1 MPHPLVVEA
10 ARKLIAA
17 IDSDPFLKYLFA
29 EGKMLGVL
37 VCGKPDSEETV
48 TLNAFSGL
56 AGGHSVLPGF
66 VPPIFDT
73 TTVPSLRRPVDR
85 GSAPVTS
92 PAAPGLP
99 IPLRSI
105 PASAVALRSE
115 CSEGPVPSETCATLG
130 TIRGGTASAVGPKR
144 SEAVS
149 EGIGPSAKQNSRELQ
164 DWLFR
169 QYRVMNGLGEEKDIK
184 DIFAARGLVPPGGTG
199 ECAAPKLLDYAFRN
213 GLKPLC
219 MGEFWYG
226 ASPGSGEVR
235 QHGRF
240 YPSCTGKCGPLLS
253 WMLQGVDVED
263 NPLQA
268 TTGFDSIRILYEDDT
283 LLAVN
288 KPSGMLCAPGLTGTE
303 SLQEILEKD
312 YGKLYS
318 CHRLDMD
325 TSGVILYAR
334 TPQAQAL
341 IQRQFSQR
349 EVKKTYLAH
358 LCAGTRPWKGKMRGT
373 IALPLA
379 PDWYDRPRQVVDKE
393 NGKQAITEFEILRIF
408 PDGEMDVRFI
418 PHTGRTHQ
426 LRVHAASPLGLGRP
440 IKGDALYG
448 DASKNRLQL
457 HAESLSFKHPVS
469 GETIRVCSLPPS
481 SEDTDRTDSAS

>member
-1 MPHPLVVEA
+1 MIPAKFTYPFRYVPHPLVVEA

-17 IDSDPFLKYLFA
+17 IDSDPFLKYLFS

-56 AGGHSVLPGF
+56 AGGPSTLPGF

-115 CSEGPVPSETCATLG
+115 CSEGPST
-130 TIRGGTASAVGPKR
+130 
-144 SEAVS
+144 
-149 EGIGPSAKQNSRELQ
+149 SRESKELQ

-169 QYRVMNGLGEEKDIK
+169 QYRVRNGLGEEKDIK

-263 NPLQA
+263 NPLQV
-268 TTGFDSIRILYEDDT
+268 TTGFDSIRILYEDDS

-334 TPQAQAL
+334 TPLAQAL

-358 LCAGTRPWKGKMRGT
+358 LCAGTRPWKGKMTGT

-408 PDGEMDVRFI
+408 PDGEMDVRFT

-426 LRVHAASPLGLGRP
+426 LRVHSASPLGLGRP

>member
-10 ARKLIAA
+10 AQKLIGT
-17 IDSDPFLKYLFA
+17 IDSDPLLKYVFA
-29 EGKMLGVL
+29 EGKMLGIL
-37 VCGKPDSEETV
+37 VCEDPASGALT

-56 AGGHSVLPGF
+56 VGGRSVLPGF

-73 TTVPSLRRPVDR
+73 TTVP
-85 GSAPVTS
+85 
-92 PAAPGLP
+92 
-99 IPLRSI
+99 
-105 PASAVALRSE
+105 ALRNI
-115 CSEGPVPSETCATLG
+115 EGPVPPE
-130 TIRGGTASAVGPKR
+130 TASLRFGPTADAVPPLMVPR
-144 SEAVS
+144 VAQVS
-149 EGIGPSAKQNSRELQ
+149 EGTGPSRDTRDSRELQ
-164 DWLFR
+164 EWLFR
-169 QYRVMNGLGEEKDIK
+169 QYRVMNGMGEEMDVKE
-184 DIFAARGLVPPGGTG
+184 IFASRGLVPPGGTG
-199 ECAAPKLLDYAFRN
+199 ECAAPKLLNYAFRN

-226 ASPGSGEVR
+226 ASPSSGEVR

-253 WMLQGVDVED
+253 WMLRGVEVED
-263 NPLQA
+263 NPLQRVA
-268 TTGFDSIRILYEDDT
+268 GFNTIKVLYEDDI

-325 TSGVILYAR
+325 TSGVILFAR
-334 TPQAQAL
+334 TPQAQTE
-341 IQRQFSQR
+341 IHRQFSER
-349 EVKKTYLAH
+349 VVKKTYLAH
-358 LCAGTRPWKGKMRGT
+358 LCAGTRPWKGKMKGT

-379 PDWYDRPRQVVDKE
+379 PDWHDRPRQMVDKQ
-393 NGKQAITEFEILRIF
+393 NGKSAITEFEILQIF

-448 DASKNRLQL
+448 DSSKNRLQL

-469 GETIRVCSLPPS
+469 GETILI
-481 SEDTDRTDSAS
+481 TAAS

>member
-1 MPHPLVVEA
+1 MIPQKFTYPFRYVPHPLVVEA
-10 ARKLIAA
+10 AQKLIGT
-17 IDSDPFLKYLFA
+17 IDSDPLLKYVFA
-29 EGKMLGVL
+29 EGKMLGIL
-37 VCGKPDSEETV
+37 VCEDPASGALT

-56 AGGHSVLPGF
+56 VGGRSVLPGF

-73 TTVPSLRRPVDR
+73 TTVPALRNIEGPVPPETASLRFGPIDR

-115 CSEGPVPSETCATLG
+115 CSEGPST
-130 TIRGGTASAVGPKR
+130 
-144 SEAVS
+144 
-149 EGIGPSAKQNSRELQ
+149 SRESKELQ
-164 DWLFR
+164 EWLFR
-169 QYRVMNGLGEEKDIK
+169 QYRVMNGMGEEMDVKE
-184 DIFAARGLVPPGGTG
+184 IFASRGLMPPGGTG
-199 ECAAPKLLDYAFRN
+199 ECAAPKLLNYAFRN

-226 ASPGSGEVR
+226 ASPSSGEVR

-253 WMLQGVDVED
+253 WMLRGVEVED
-263 NPLQA
+263 NPLQRVA
-268 TTGFDSIRILYEDDT
+268 GFNTIKVLYEDDI

-325 TSGVILYAR
+325 TSGVILFAR
-334 TPQAQAL
+334 TPQAQTE
-341 IQRQFSQR
+341 IHRQFSER
-349 EVKKTYLAH
+349 VVKKTYLAH
-358 LCAGTRPWKGKMRGT
+358 LCAGTRPWKGKMKGT

-379 PDWYDRPRQVVDKE
+379 PDWHDRPRQMVDKQ
-393 NGKQAITEFEILRIF
+393 NGKQAITEFEILQIF

-448 DASKNRLQL
+448 DSSKNRLQL

-469 GETIRVCSLPPS
+469 GETILI
-481 SEDTDRTDSAS
+481 TAAS

>member
-1 MPHPLVVEA
+1 MIPQKFTYPFRYVPHPLVVEA
-10 ARKLIAA
+10 AQKLIGT
-17 IDSDPFLKYLFA
+17 IDSDPLLKYVFA
-29 EGKMLGVL
+29 EGKMLGIL
-37 VCGKPDSEETV
+37 VCEDPASGALT

-56 AGGHSVLPGF
+56 VGGRSVLPGF

-73 TTVPSLRRPVDR
+73 TTVP
-85 GSAPVTS
+85 
-92 PAAPGLP
+92 
-99 IPLRSI
+99 
-105 PASAVALRSE
+105 ALRNI
-115 CSEGPVPSETCATLG
+115 EGPVPPE
-130 TIRGGTASAVGPKR
+130 TASLRFGPTADAVPPLMVPR
-144 SEAVS
+144 VAQVS
-149 EGIGPSAKQNSRELQ
+149 EGTGPSRDTRDSRELQ
-164 DWLFR
+164 EWLFR
-169 QYRVMNGLGEEKDIK
+169 QYRVMNGMGEEMDVKE
-184 DIFAARGLVPPGGTG
+184 IFASRGLVPPGGTG
-199 ECAAPKLLDYAFRN
+199 ECAAPKLLNYAFRN

-226 ASPGSGEVR
+226 ASPSSGEVR

-253 WMLQGVDVED
+253 WMLRGVEVED
-263 NPLQA
+263 NPLQRVA
-268 TTGFDSIRILYEDDT
+268 GFNTIKVLYEDDI

-325 TSGVILYAR
+325 TSGVILFAR
-334 TPQAQAL
+334 TPQAQTE
-341 IQRQFSQR
+341 IHRQFSER
-349 EVKKTYLAH
+349 VVKKTYLAH
-358 LCAGTRPWKGKMRGT
+358 LCAGTRPWKGKMKGT

-379 PDWYDRPRQVVDKE
+379 PDWHDRPRQMVDKQ
-393 NGKQAITEFEILRIF
+393 NGKSAITEFEILQIF

-418 PHTGRTHQ
+418 PHPGRTHQ

-448 DASKNRLQL
+448 DSSKNRLQL

-469 GETIRVCSLPPS
+469 GETILI
-481 SEDTDRTDSAS
+481 TAAS

>member
-1 MPHPLVVEA
+1 MIPAKFTYPFRYVPHPLVVEA

-37 VCGKPDSEETV
+37 VCGKTDSEETV

-115 CSEGPVPSETCATLG
+115 CSEGPST
-130 TIRGGTASAVGPKR
+130 
-144 SEAVS
+144 
-149 EGIGPSAKQNSRELQ
+149 SRESKELQ

-169 QYRVMNGLGEEKDIK
+169 QYRVKNGLGEEKDIK
-184 DIFAARGLVPPGGTG
+184 EIFAARGLVPPGGTG

-283 LLAVN
+283 LIAVN

-334 TPQAQAL
+334 TPLAQAL

-408 PDGEMDVRFI
+408 PDGEMDVRFT

>member
-1 MPHPLVVEA
+1 MIPQKFTYPFRYVPHPLVVEA
-10 ARKLIAA
+10 AQKLIGT
-17 IDSDPFLKYLFA
+17 IDSDPLLKYVFA
-29 EGKMLGVL
+29 EGKMLGIL
-37 VCGKPDSEETV
+37 VCEDPASGALT

-56 AGGHSVLPGF
+56 VGGRSVLPGF

-73 TTVPSLRRPVDR
+73 TTVP
-85 GSAPVTS
+85 
-92 PAAPGLP
+92 
-99 IPLRSI
+99 
-105 PASAVALRSE
+105 ALRNI
-115 CSEGPVPSETCATLG
+115 EGPVPPE
-130 TIRGGTASAVGPKR
+130 TASLRFGPTADAGPPLMVPR
-144 SEAVS
+144 VAQVS
-149 EGIGPSAKQNSRELQ
+149 EGTGSSRDTRDSRELQ
-164 DWLFR
+164 EWLFR
-169 QYRVMNGLGEEKDIK
+169 QYRVMNGMGEEMDVKE
-184 DIFAARGLVPPGGTG
+184 IFASRGLVPPGGTG
-199 ECAAPKLLDYAFRN
+199 ECAAPKLLNYAFRN

-226 ASPGSGEVR
+226 ASPSSGEVR

-253 WMLQGVDVED
+253 WMLRGVEVED
-263 NPLQA
+263 NPLQRVA
-268 TTGFDSIRILYEDDT
+268 GFNTIKVLYEDDI

-325 TSGVILYAR
+325 TSGVILFAR
-334 TPQAQAL
+334 TPQAQTE
-341 IQRQFSQR
+341 IHRQFSER
-349 EVKKTYLAH
+349 VVKKTYLAH
-358 LCAGTRPWKGKMRGT
+358 LCAGTRPWKGKMKGT

-379 PDWYDRPRQVVDKE
+379 PDWHDRPRQMVDKQ
-393 NGKQAITEFEILRIF
+393 NGKSAITEFEILQIF

-448 DASKNRLQL
+448 DSSKNRLQL

-469 GETIRVCSLPPS
+469 GETILI
-481 SEDTDRTDSAS
+481 TAAS

>member
-1 MPHPLVVEA
+1 MIPQKFTYPFRYVPHPLVVEA
-10 ARKLIAA
+10 AQKLIGT
-17 IDSDPFLKYLFA
+17 IDSDPLLKYVFA
-29 EGKMLGVL
+29 EGKMLGIL
-37 VCGKPDSEETV
+37 VCEDPASGALT

-56 AGGHSVLPGF
+56 VGGRSVLPGF

-73 TTVPSLRRPVDR
+73 TTVP
-85 GSAPVTS
+85 
-92 PAAPGLP
+92 
-99 IPLRSI
+99 
-105 PASAVALRSE
+105 ALRNI
-115 CSEGPVPSETCATLG
+115 EGPVPPE
-130 TIRGGTASAVGPKR
+130 TASLRFGPTADAVPPLMVPR
-144 SEAVS
+144 VAQVS
-149 EGIGPSAKQNSRELQ
+149 EGTGPSRDTRDSRELQ
-164 DWLFR
+164 EWLFR
-169 QYRVMNGLGEEKDIK
+169 QYRVMNGMGEEMDVKE
-184 DIFAARGLVPPGGTG
+184 IFASRGLVPPGGTG
-199 ECAAPKLLDYAFRN
+199 ECAAPKLLNYAFRN

-226 ASPGSGEVR
+226 ASPSSGEVR

-253 WMLQGVDVED
+253 WMLRGVEVED
-263 NPLQA
+263 NPLQRVA
-268 TTGFDSIRILYEDDT
+268 GFNTIKVLYEDDI

-325 TSGVILYAR
+325 TSGVILFAR
-334 TPQAQAL
+334 TPQAQTE
-341 IQRQFSQR
+341 IHRQFSER
-349 EVKKTYLAH
+349 VVKKTYLAH
-358 LCAGTRPWKGKMRGT
+358 LCAGTRPWKGKMKGT

-379 PDWYDRPRQVVDKE
+379 PDWHDRPRQMVDKQ
-393 NGKQAITEFEILRIF
+393 NGKSAITEFEILQIF

-448 DASKNRLQL
+448 DSSKNRLQL

-469 GETIRVCSLPPS
+469 GETILI
-481 SEDTDRTDSAS
+481 TAAS

>member
-1 MPHPLVVEA
+1 MIPQKFTYPFRYVPHPLVVEA
-10 ARKLIAA
+10 AQKLIGT
-17 IDSDPFLKYLFA
+17 IDSDPLLKYVFA
-29 EGKMLGVL
+29 EGKMLGIL
-37 VCGKPDSEETV
+37 VCEDPASGALT

-56 AGGHSVLPGF
+56 VGGRSVLPGF

-73 TTVPSLRRPVDR
+73 TTVP
-85 GSAPVTS
+85 
-92 PAAPGLP
+92 
-99 IPLRSI
+99 
-105 PASAVALRSE
+105 ALRNI
-115 CSEGPVPSETCATLG
+115 EGPVPPE
-130 TIRGGTASAVGPKR
+130 TASLRFGPTADAVPPLMVPR
-144 SEAVS
+144 VAQVS
-149 EGIGPSAKQNSRELQ
+149 EGTGPSRDTRDSRELQ
-164 DWLFR
+164 EWLFR
-169 QYRVMNGLGEEKDIK
+169 QYRVMNGMGEEMDVKE
-184 DIFAARGLVPPGGTG
+184 IFALRGLVPPGGTG
-199 ECAAPKLLDYAFRN
+199 ECAAPKLLNYAFRN

-219 MGEFWYG
+219 MGAFWYG

-253 WMLQGVDVED
+253 WMLRGVEVED
-263 NPLQA
+263 NPLQRVA
-268 TTGFDSIRILYEDDT
+268 GFNTIKVLYEDDI

-325 TSGVILYAR
+325 TSGVILFAR
-334 TPQAQAL
+334 TPQAQTE
-341 IQRQFSQR
+341 IHRQFSER
-349 EVKKTYLAH
+349 VVKKTYLAH
-358 LCAGTRPWKGKMRGT
+358 LCAGTRPWKGKMKGT

-379 PDWYDRPRQVVDKE
+379 PDWHDRPRQMVDKQ
-393 NGKQAITEFEILRIF
+393 NGKSAITEFEILQIF

-426 LRVHAASPLGLGRP
+426 LRVHAASHLGLGRP

-448 DASKNRLQL
+448 DSSKNRLQL

-469 GETIRVCSLPPS
+469 GETILI
-481 SEDTDRTDSAS
+481 TAAS

>member
-10 ARKLIAA
+10 AQKLIGT
-17 IDSDPFLKYLFA
+17 IDSDPLLKYVFA
-29 EGKMLGVL
+29 EGKMLGIL
-37 VCGKPDSEETV
+37 VCEDPASGALT

-56 AGGHSVLPGF
+56 VGGRSVLPGF

-73 TTVPSLRRPVDR
+73 TTVP
-85 GSAPVTS
+85 
-92 PAAPGLP
+92 
-99 IPLRSI
+99 
-105 PASAVALRSE
+105 ALRNI
-115 CSEGPVPSETCATLG
+115 EGPVPPE
-130 TIRGGTASAVGPKR
+130 TASLRFGPTADAVPPLMVPR
-144 SEAVS
+144 VAQVS
-149 EGIGPSAKQNSRELQ
+149 EGTGPSRDTRDSRELQ
-164 DWLFR
+164 EWLFR
-169 QYRVMNGLGEEKDIK
+169 QYRVMNGMGEEMDVKE
-184 DIFAARGLVPPGGTG
+184 IFALRGLVPPGGTG
-199 ECAAPKLLDYAFRN
+199 ECAAPKLLNYAFRN

-253 WMLQGVDVED
+253 WMLRGVEVED
-263 NPLQA
+263 NPLQRVA
-268 TTGFDSIRILYEDDT
+268 GFNTIKVLYEDDI

-325 TSGVILYAR
+325 TSGVILFAR
-334 TPQAQAL
+334 TPQAQTE
-341 IQRQFSQR
+341 IHRQFSER
-349 EVKKTYLAH
+349 VVKKTYLAH
-358 LCAGTRPWKGKMRGT
+358 LCAGTRPWKGKMKGT

-379 PDWYDRPRQVVDKE
+379 PDWHDRPRQMVDKQ
-393 NGKQAITEFEILRIF
+393 NGKQAITEFEILQIF

-448 DASKNRLQL
+448 DSSKNRLQL

-469 GETIRVCSLPPS
+469 GETILI
-481 SEDTDRTDSAS
+481 TAAS

>member
-1 MPHPLVVEA
+1 MIPQKFTYPFRYVPHPLVVEA
-10 ARKLIAA
+10 AQKLIGT
-17 IDSDPFLKYLFA
+17 IDSDPLLKYVFA
-29 EGKMLGVL
+29 EGKMLGIL
-37 VCGKPDSEETV
+37 VCEDPASGALT

-56 AGGHSVLPGF
+56 VGGRSVLHGF

-73 TTVPSLRRPVDR
+73 TTVP
-85 GSAPVTS
+85 
-92 PAAPGLP
+92 
-99 IPLRSI
+99 
-105 PASAVALRSE
+105 ALRNI
-115 CSEGPVPSETCATLG
+115 EGPVPPE
-130 TIRGGTASAVGPKR
+130 TASLRFGPTADAVPPLMVPR
-144 SEAVS
+144 VAQVS
-149 EGIGPSAKQNSRELQ
+149 EGTGPSRDTRDSRELQ
-164 DWLFR
+164 EWLFR
-169 QYRVMNGLGEEKDIK
+169 QYRVMNGMGEEMDVKE
-184 DIFAARGLVPPGGTG
+184 IFASRGLVPPGGTG
-199 ECAAPKLLDYAFRN
+199 ECAAPKLLNYAFRN

-226 ASPGSGEVR
+226 ASPSSGEVR

-253 WMLQGVDVED
+253 WMLRGVEVED
-263 NPLQA
+263 NPLQRVA
-268 TTGFDSIRILYEDDT
+268 GFNTIKVLYEDDI

-325 TSGVILYAR
+325 TSGVILFAR
-334 TPQAQAL
+334 TPQAQTE
-341 IQRQFSQR
+341 IHRQFSER
-349 EVKKTYLAH
+349 VVKKTYLAH
-358 LCAGTRPWKGKMRGT
+358 LCAGTRPWKGKMKGT

-379 PDWYDRPRQVVDKE
+379 PDWHDRPRQMVDKQ
-393 NGKQAITEFEILRIF
+393 NGKSAITEFEILQIF

-448 DASKNRLQL
+448 DSSKNRLQL

-469 GETIRVCSLPPS
+469 GETILI
-481 SEDTDRTDSAS
+481 TAAS

>member
-1 MPHPLVVEA
+1 MIPAKFTYPFRYVPHPLVVEA

-17 IDSDPFLKYLFA
+17 IDSDPLLKYLFS

-37 VCGKPDSEETV
+37 VCSKPDSEETV

-56 AGGHSVLPGF
+56 AGGHSTLPGF

-73 TTVPSLRRPVDR
+73 TTVPSLRRP
-85 GSAPVTS
+85 
-92 PAAPGLP
+92 
-99 IPLRSI
+99 
-105 PASAVALRSE
+105 
-115 CSEGPVPSETCATLG
+115 
-130 TIRGGTASAVGPKR
+130 
-144 SEAVS
+144 
-149 EGIGPSAKQNSRELQ
+149 SAKQNSRELQ

-169 QYRVMNGLGEEKDIK
+169 QYRVKNGLGEEKDIK

-199 ECAAPKLLDYAFRN
+199 ECAAPKLLNYAFRN

-240 YPSCTGKCGPLLS
+240 YPSCTGKCGPLLG
-253 WMLQGVDVED
+253 WMLEGIEVED
-263 NPLQA
+263 NPLQRVVRREEIKLLHS
-268 TTGFDSIRILYEDDT
+268 DESI
-283 LLAVN
+283 VVVS
-288 KPSGMLCAPGLTGTE
+288 KPSGMLCSPGLTGTP
-303 SLQEILEKD
+303 SLQELLEKD
-312 YGKLYS
+312 FGKLYS

-325 TSGVILYAR
+325 TSGVMVFAR
-334 TPQAQAL
+334 TPAAQAD
-341 IQRQFSQR
+341 IQQQFEQRQTR
-349 EVKKTYLAH
+349 KTYLAH
-358 LCAGTRPWKGKMRGT
+358 LCAGTRPWKGKMKGT
-373 IALPLA
+373 IALPLS
-379 PDWYDRPRQVVDKE
+379 PDWHDRPRQMVDRQS
-393 NGKQAITEFEILRIF
+393 GKQAITEFEILQIF

-448 DASKNRLQL
+448 DSSENRLQL
-457 HAESLSFKHPVS
+457 HAESLSFKHPSS
-469 GETIRVCSLPPS
+469 GEFLTFK
-481 SEDTDRTDSAS
+481 D

>member
-1 MPHPLVVEA
+1 MEA
-10 ARKLIAA
+10 AQKLIGT
-17 IDSDPFLKYLFA
+17 IDSDPLLKYVFA
-29 EGKMLGVL
+29 EGKMLGIL
-37 VCGKPDSEETV
+37 VCEDPASGALT

-56 AGGHSVLPGF
+56 VGGRSVLHGF

-73 TTVPSLRRPVDR
+73 TTVP
-85 GSAPVTS
+85 
-92 PAAPGLP
+92 
-99 IPLRSI
+99 
-105 PASAVALRSE
+105 ALRNI
-115 CSEGPVPSETCATLG
+115 EGPVPPE
-130 TIRGGTASAVGPKR
+130 TASLRFGPTADAVPPLMVPR
-144 SEAVS
+144 VAQVS
-149 EGIGPSAKQNSRELQ
+149 EGTGPSRDTRDSRELQ
-164 DWLFR
+164 EWLFR
-169 QYRVMNGLGEEKDIK
+169 QYRVMNGMGEEMDVKE
-184 DIFAARGLVPPGGTG
+184 IFALRGLVPPGGTG
-199 ECAAPKLLDYAFRN
+199 ECAAPKLLNYAFRN

-226 ASPGSGEVR
+226 ASPSSGEVR

-253 WMLQGVDVED
+253 WMLRGVEVED
-263 NPLQA
+263 NPLQRVA
-268 TTGFDSIRILYEDDT
+268 GFNTIKVLYEDDI

-325 TSGVILYAR
+325 TSGVILFAR
-334 TPQAQAL
+334 TPQAQTE
-341 IQRQFSQR
+341 IHRQFSER
-349 EVKKTYLAH
+349 VVKKTYLAH
-358 LCAGTRPWKGKMRGT
+358 LCAGTRPWKGKMKGT

-379 PDWYDRPRQVVDKE
+379 PDWHDRPRQMVDKQ
-393 NGKQAITEFEILRIF
+393 NGKSAITEFEILQIF

-448 DASKNRLQL
+448 DSSKNRLQL

-469 GETIRVCSLPPS
+469 GETILI
-481 SEDTDRTDSAS
+481 TAAS

>member
-1 MPHPLVVEA
+1 MIPQKFTYPFRYVPHPLVVEA
-10 ARKLIAA
+10 AQKLIGT
-17 IDSDPFLKYLFA
+17 IDSDPLLKYVFA

-37 VCGKPDSEETV
+37 VCEDPASGALT

-56 AGGHSVLPGF
+56 VGGRSVLHGF

-73 TTVPSLRRPVDR
+73 TTVP
-85 GSAPVTS
+85 
-92 PAAPGLP
+92 
-99 IPLRSI
+99 
-105 PASAVALRSE
+105 ALRNI
-115 CSEGPVPSETCATLG
+115 EGPVPPE
-130 TIRGGTASAVGPKR
+130 TASLRFGPTADAVPPLMVPR
-144 SEAVS
+144 VAQVS
-149 EGIGPSAKQNSRELQ
+149 EGTGPSRDTRDSRELQ
-164 DWLFR
+164 EWLFR
-169 QYRVMNGLGEEKDIK
+169 QYRVMNGMGEEMDVKE
-184 DIFAARGLVPPGGTG
+184 IFALRGLVPPGGTG
-199 ECAAPKLLDYAFRN
+199 ECAAPKLLNYAFRN

-226 ASPGSGEVR
+226 ASPSSGEVR

-253 WMLQGVDVED
+253 WMLRGVEVED
-263 NPLQA
+263 NPLQRVA
-268 TTGFDSIRILYEDDT
+268 GFNTIKVLYEDDI

-325 TSGVILYAR
+325 TSGVILFAR
-334 TPQAQAL
+334 TPQAQTE
-341 IQRQFSQR
+341 IHRQFSER
-349 EVKKTYLAH
+349 VVKKTYLAH
-358 LCAGTRPWKGKMRGT
+358 LCAGTRPWKGKMKGT

-379 PDWYDRPRQVVDKE
+379 PDWHDRPRQMVDKQ
-393 NGKQAITEFEILRIF
+393 NGKSAITEFEILQIF

-448 DASKNRLQL
+448 DSSKNRLQL

-469 GETIRVCSLPPS
+469 GETILI
-481 SEDTDRTDSAS
+481 TAAS

>member
-1 MPHPLVVEA
+1 MIPQKFTYPFRYVPHPLVVEA
-10 ARKLIAA
+10 AQKLIGT
-17 IDSDPFLKYLFA
+17 IDSDPLLKYVFA
-29 EGKMLGVL
+29 EGKMLGIL
-37 VCGKPDSEETV
+37 VCEDPASGALT

-56 AGGHSVLPGF
+56 VGGRSVLPGF

-73 TTVPSLRRPVDR
+73 TTVP
-85 GSAPVTS
+85 
-92 PAAPGLP
+92 
-99 IPLRSI
+99 
-105 PASAVALRSE
+105 ALRNI
-115 CSEGPVPSETCATLG
+115 EGPVPPETASLRFGPTADAVPPLMVP
-130 TIRGGTASAVGPKR
+130 RVAQVSGGT
-144 SEAVS
+144 
-149 EGIGPSAKQNSRELQ
+149 GPSRDTRDSRELQ
-164 DWLFR
+164 EWLFR
-169 QYRVMNGLGEEKDIK
+169 QYRVMNGMGEEMDVKE
-184 DIFAARGLVPPGGTG
+184 IFASRGLVPPGGTG
-199 ECAAPKLLDYAFRN
+199 ECAAPKLLNYAFRN

-226 ASPGSGEVR
+226 ASPSSGEVR

-253 WMLQGVDVED
+253 WMLRGVEVED
-263 NPLQA
+263 NPLQRVA
-268 TTGFDSIRILYEDDT
+268 GFNTIKVLYEDDI

-325 TSGVILYAR
+325 TSGVILFAR
-334 TPQAQAL
+334 TPQAQTE
-341 IQRQFSQR
+341 IHRQFSER
-349 EVKKTYLAH
+349 VVKKTYLAH
-358 LCAGTRPWKGKMRGT
+358 LCAGTRPWKGKMKGT

-379 PDWYDRPRQVVDKE
+379 PDWHDRPRQMVDKQ
-393 NGKQAITEFEILRIF
+393 NGKSAITEFEILQIF

-448 DASKNRLQL
+448 DSSKNRLQL

-469 GETIRVCSLPPS
+469 GETILI
-481 SEDTDRTDSAS
+481 TAAS

>member
-1 MPHPLVVEA
+1 MIPEKFTYPFRYVPHPLVVEA

-17 IDSDPFLKYLFA
+17 IDSDPFLKYLFS

-115 CSEGPVPSETCATLG
+115 CSEGPST
-130 TIRGGTASAVGPKR
+130 
-144 SEAVS
+144 
-149 EGIGPSAKQNSRELQ
+149 SRESKELQ

-169 QYRVMNGLGEEKDIK
+169 QYRVRNGLGEEKDIK

-408 PDGEMDVRFI
+408 PDGEMDVRFT

>member
-1 MPHPLVVEA
+1 MEA
-10 ARKLIAA
+10 AQKLIGT
-17 IDSDPFLKYLFA
+17 IDSDPLLKYVFA

-37 VCGKPDSEETV
+37 VCEDPASGALT

-56 AGGHSVLPGF
+56 VGGRSVLHGF

-73 TTVPSLRRPVDR
+73 TTVP
-85 GSAPVTS
+85 
-92 PAAPGLP
+92 
-99 IPLRSI
+99 
-105 PASAVALRSE
+105 ALRNI
-115 CSEGPVPSETCATLG
+115 EGPVPPE
-130 TIRGGTASAVGPKR
+130 TASLRFGPTADAVPPLMVPR
-144 SEAVS
+144 VAQVS
-149 EGIGPSAKQNSRELQ
+149 EGTGPSRDTRDSRELQ
-164 DWLFR
+164 EWLFR
-169 QYRVMNGLGEEKDIK
+169 QYRVMNGMGEEMDVKE
-184 DIFAARGLVPPGGTG
+184 IFASRGLVPPGGTG
-199 ECAAPKLLDYAFRN
+199 ECAAPKLLNYAFRN
-213 GLKPLC
+213 RLKPLC

-226 ASPGSGEVR
+226 ASPSSGEVR

-253 WMLQGVDVED
+253 WMLRGVEVED
-263 NPLQA
+263 NPLQRVA
-268 TTGFDSIRILYEDDT
+268 GFNTIKVLYEDDI

-325 TSGVILYAR
+325 TSGVILFAR
-334 TPQAQAL
+334 TPQAQTE
-341 IQRQFSQR
+341 IHRQFSER
-349 EVKKTYLAH
+349 VVKKTYLAH
-358 LCAGTRPWKGKMRGT
+358 LCAGTRPWKGKMKGT

-379 PDWYDRPRQVVDKE
+379 PDWHDRPRQMVDKQ
-393 NGKQAITEFEILRIF
+393 NGKQAITEFEILQIF

-448 DASKNRLQL
+448 DSSKNRLQL

-469 GETIRVCSLPPS
+469 GETILI
-481 SEDTDRTDSAS
+481 TAAS

>member
-1 MPHPLVVEA
+1 MIPAKFTYPFRYVPHPLVVEA

-115 CSEGPVPSETCATLG
+115 CSEGPST
-130 TIRGGTASAVGPKR
+130 
-144 SEAVS
+144 
-149 EGIGPSAKQNSRELQ
+149 SRESKELQ

-169 QYRVMNGLGEEKDIK
+169 QYRVRNGLGEEKDIK
-184 DIFAARGLVPPGGTG
+184 EIFAARGLVPPGGTG

-213 GLKPLC
+213 GLRPLC

-268 TTGFDSIRILYEDDT
+268 TAGFDSIKILYEDET

-325 TSGVILYAR
+325 TSGVILFAR

-358 LCAGTRPWKGKMRGT
+358 LCAGTRPWRGKMRGT

-408 PDGEMDVRFI
+408 PDGEMDVRFT

-481 SEDTDRTDSAS
+481 SEDTDHTDSAS

>member
-1 MPHPLVVEA
+1 MAGIEVFLQVIPQKFTYPFRYVPHPLVEEA
-10 ARKLIAA
+10 AQRLIAA
-17 IDSDPFLKYLFA
+17 IDADPFLKYIFA

-37 VCGKPDSEETV
+37 VCEDPGSGALT

-56 AGGHSVLPGF
+56 AGGCSVLPGF

-73 TTVPSLRRPVDR
+73 TTVPSLR
-85 GSAPVTS
+85 SHQFK
-92 PAAPGLP
+92 
-99 IPLRSI
+99 
-105 PASAVALRSE
+105 
-115 CSEGPVPSETCATLG
+115 EGPVPPETASLRFGPTADAVPPLMVP
-130 TIRGGTASAVGPKR
+130 RVAQVSGGT
-144 SEAVS
+144 
-149 EGIGPSAKQNSRELQ
+149 GPSRDAGDSKELQ
-164 DWLFR
+164 EWLFR
-169 QYRVMNGLGEEKDIK
+169 QYRVMNGMGEEMDVKE
-184 DIFAARGLVPPGGTG
+184 IFALRGLVPPGGTG
-199 ECAAPKLLDYAFRN
+199 ECAAPKLLNYAFRN

-253 WMLQGVDVED
+253 WMLRGLEVED
-263 NPLQA
+263 NPLQRVA
-268 TTGFDSIRILYEDDT
+268 GFDSIKVLYEDDV

-288 KPSGMLCAPGLTGTE
+288 KPSGMLCSPGLTGTE

-325 TSGVILYAR
+325 TSGVILFAR
-334 TPQAQAL
+334 TPQAQAEMH
-341 IQRQFSQR
+341 RQFSGR

-358 LCAGTRPWKGKMRGT
+358 LCAGTRPWRGKMKGT

-379 PDWYDRPRQVVDKE
+379 PDWYDRPRQMVDKE
-393 NGKQAITEFEILRIF
+393 NGKQAISEFEILQIF

-448 DASKNRLQL
+448 DSSKNRLQL

-469 GETIRVCSLPPS
+469 GETILI
-481 SEDTDRTDSAS
+481 TAAS

>member
-1 MPHPLVVEA
+1 MEA
-10 ARKLIAA
+10 AQKLIGT
-17 IDSDPFLKYLFA
+17 IDSDPLLKYVFA

-37 VCGKPDSEETV
+37 VCEDPASGALT

-56 AGGHSVLPGF
+56 VGGRSVLHGF

-73 TTVPSLRRPVDR
+73 TTVP
-85 GSAPVTS
+85 
-92 PAAPGLP
+92 
-99 IPLRSI
+99 
-105 PASAVALRSE
+105 ALRNI
-115 CSEGPVPSETCATLG
+115 EGPVPPE
-130 TIRGGTASAVGPKR
+130 TASLRFGPTADAVPPLMVPR
-144 SEAVS
+144 VAQVS
-149 EGIGPSAKQNSRELQ
+149 EGTGPSRDTRDSRELQ
-164 DWLFR
+164 EWLFR
-169 QYRVMNGLGEEKDIK
+169 QYRVMNGMGEEMDVKE
-184 DIFAARGLVPPGGTG
+184 IFASRGLVPPGGTG
-199 ECAAPKLLDYAFRN
+199 ECAAPKLLNYAFRN

-226 ASPGSGEVR
+226 ASPSSGEVR

-253 WMLQGVDVED
+253 WMLRGVEVED
-263 NPLQA
+263 NPLQRVA
-268 TTGFDSIRILYEDDT
+268 GFNTIKVLYEDDI

-325 TSGVILYAR
+325 TSGVILFAR
-334 TPQAQAL
+334 TPQAQTE
-341 IQRQFSQR
+341 IHRQFSER
-349 EVKKTYLAH
+349 VVKKTYLAH
-358 LCAGTRPWKGKMRGT
+358 LCAGTRPWKGKMKGT

-379 PDWYDRPRQVVDKE
+379 PDWHDRPRQMVDKQ
-393 NGKQAITEFEILRIF
+393 NGKQAITEFEILQIF

-448 DASKNRLQL
+448 DSSKNRLQL

-469 GETIRVCSLPPS
+469 GETILI
-481 SEDTDRTDSAS
+481 TAAS

>member
-1 MPHPLVVEA
+1 MEA
-10 ARKLIAA
+10 AQKLIGT
-17 IDSDPFLKYLFA
+17 IDSDPLLKYVFA
-29 EGKMLGVL
+29 EGKMLGIL
-37 VCGKPDSEETV
+37 VCEDPASGALT

-56 AGGHSVLPGF
+56 VGGRSVLHGF

-73 TTVPSLRRPVDR
+73 TTVP
-85 GSAPVTS
+85 
-92 PAAPGLP
+92 
-99 IPLRSI
+99 
-105 PASAVALRSE
+105 ALRNI
-115 CSEGPVPSETCATLG
+115 EGPVPPE
-130 TIRGGTASAVGPKR
+130 TASLRFGPTADAVPPLMVPR
-144 SEAVS
+144 VAQVS
-149 EGIGPSAKQNSRELQ
+149 EGTGPSRDTRDSRELQ
-164 DWLFR
+164 EWLFR
-169 QYRVMNGLGEEKDIK
+169 QYRVMNGMGEEMDVKE
-184 DIFAARGLVPPGGTG
+184 IFASRGLVPPGGTG
-199 ECAAPKLLDYAFRN
+199 ECAAPKLLNYAFRN

-226 ASPGSGEVR
+226 ASPSSGEVR

-253 WMLQGVDVED
+253 WMLRGVEVED
-263 NPLQA
+263 NPLQRVA
-268 TTGFDSIRILYEDDT
+268 GFNTIKVLYEDDI

-325 TSGVILYAR
+325 TSGVILFAR
-334 TPQAQAL
+334 TPQAQTE
-341 IQRQFSQR
+341 IHRQFSER
-349 EVKKTYLAH
+349 VVKKTYLAH
-358 LCAGTRPWKGKMRGT
+358 LCAGTRPWKGKMKGT

-379 PDWYDRPRQVVDKE
+379 PDWHDRPRQRVDKQ
-393 NGKQAITEFEILRIF
+393 NGKSAITEFEILQIF

-448 DASKNRLQL
+448 DSSKNRLQL

-469 GETIRVCSLPPS
+469 GETILI
-481 SEDTDRTDSAS
+481 TAAS

>member
-1 MPHPLVVEA
+1 MIPQKFTYPFRYVPHPLVVEA
-10 ARKLIAA
+10 AQKLIGT
-17 IDSDPFLKYLFA
+17 IDSDPLLKYVFA

-37 VCGKPDSEETV
+37 VCEDPASGALT

-56 AGGHSVLPGF
+56 VGGRSVLHGF

-73 TTVPSLRRPVDR
+73 TTVP
-85 GSAPVTS
+85 
-92 PAAPGLP
+92 
-99 IPLRSI
+99 
-105 PASAVALRSE
+105 ALRNI
-115 CSEGPVPSETCATLG
+115 EGPVPPE
-130 TIRGGTASAVGPKR
+130 TASLRFGPTADAVPPLMVPR
-144 SEAVS
+144 VAQVS
-149 EGIGPSAKQNSRELQ
+149 EGTGPSRDTRDSRELQ
-164 DWLFR
+164 EWLFR
-169 QYRVMNGLGEEKDIK
+169 QYRVMNGMGEEMDVKE
-184 DIFAARGLVPPGGTG
+184 IFALRGLVPPGGTG
-199 ECAAPKLLDYAFRN
+199 ECAAPKLLNYAFRN

-253 WMLQGVDVED
+253 WMLRGVEVED
-263 NPLQA
+263 NPLQRVA
-268 TTGFDSIRILYEDDT
+268 GFNTIKVLYEDDI

-325 TSGVILYAR
+325 TSGVILFAR
-334 TPQAQAL
+334 TPQAQTE
-341 IQRQFSQR
+341 IHRQFSER
-349 EVKKTYLAH
+349 VVKKTYLAH
-358 LCAGTRPWKGKMRGT
+358 LCAGTRPWKGKMKGT

-379 PDWYDRPRQVVDKE
+379 PDWHDRPRQMVDKQ
-393 NGKQAITEFEILRIF
+393 NGKSAITEFEILQIF

-448 DASKNRLQL
+448 DSSKNRLQL

-469 GETIRVCSLPPS
+469 GETILI
-481 SEDTDRTDSAS
+481 TAAS

>member
-1 MPHPLVVEA
+1 MIPTKFTYPFRYVPHPLVVEA

-17 IDSDPFLKYLFA
+17 IDSDPFLKYLFS

-56 AGGHSVLPGF
+56 VGGHSVLPGF

-73 TTVPSLRRPVDR
+73 TTVPSLRGPVDR

-115 CSEGPVPSETCATLG
+115 CSEGPST
-130 TIRGGTASAVGPKR
+130 
-144 SEAVS
+144 
-149 EGIGPSAKQNSRELQ
+149 SRESKELQ
-164 DWLFR
+164 DWLFK
-169 QYRVMNGLGEEKDIK
+169 QYRVRNGLGEEKDIK

-358 LCAGTRPWKGKMRGT
+358 LCAGTRPWKGKMTGT

-408 PDGEMDVRFI
+408 PDGEMDVRFT

-469 GETIRVCSLPPS
+469 GETMLVCSLPPS
-481 SEDTDRTDSAS
+481 SEDTDHTDSAS

>member
-1 MPHPLVVEA
+1 MEA
-10 ARKLIAA
+10 AQKLIGT
-17 IDSDPFLKYLFA
+17 IDSDPLLKYVFA
-29 EGKMLGVL
+29 EGKMLGIL
-37 VCGKPDSEETV
+37 VCEDPASGALT

-56 AGGHSVLPGF
+56 VGGRSVLPGF

-73 TTVPSLRRPVDR
+73 TTVP
-85 GSAPVTS
+85 
-92 PAAPGLP
+92 
-99 IPLRSI
+99 
-105 PASAVALRSE
+105 ALRNI
-115 CSEGPVPSETCATLG
+115 EGPVPPE
-130 TIRGGTASAVGPKR
+130 TASLRFGPTADAVPPLMVPR
-144 SEAVS
+144 VAQVS
-149 EGIGPSAKQNSRELQ
+149 EGTGPSRDTRDSRELQ
-164 DWLFR
+164 EWLFR
-169 QYRVMNGLGEEKDIK
+169 QYRVMNGMGEEMDVKE
-184 DIFAARGLVPPGGTG
+184 IFASRGLVPPGGTG
-199 ECAAPKLLDYAFRN
+199 ECAAPKLLNYAFRN

-226 ASPGSGEVR
+226 ASPSSGEVR

-253 WMLQGVDVED
+253 WMLRGVEVED
-263 NPLQA
+263 NPLQRVA
-268 TTGFDSIRILYEDDT
+268 GFNTIKVLYEDDI

-325 TSGVILYAR
+325 TSGVILFAR
-334 TPQAQAL
+334 TPQAQTE
-341 IQRQFSQR
+341 IHRQFSER
-349 EVKKTYLAH
+349 VVKKTYLAH
-358 LCAGTRPWKGKMRGT
+358 LCAGTRPWKGKMKGT

-379 PDWYDRPRQVVDKE
+379 PDWHDRPRQMVDKQ
-393 NGKQAITEFEILRIF
+393 NGKQAITEFEILQIF

-448 DASKNRLQL
+448 DSSKNRLQL

-469 GETIRVCSLPPS
+469 GETILI
-481 SEDTDRTDSAS
+481 TAAS

>member
-1 MPHPLVVEA
+1 MEA
-10 ARKLIAA
+10 AQKLIGT
-17 IDSDPFLKYLFA
+17 IDSDPLLKYVFA
-29 EGKMLGVL
+29 EGKMLGIL
-37 VCGKPDSEETV
+37 VCEDPASGALT

-56 AGGHSVLPGF
+56 VGGRSVLPGF

-73 TTVPSLRRPVDR
+73 TTVP
-85 GSAPVTS
+85 
-92 PAAPGLP
+92 
-99 IPLRSI
+99 
-105 PASAVALRSE
+105 ALRNI
-115 CSEGPVPSETCATLG
+115 EGPVPPE
-130 TIRGGTASAVGPKR
+130 TASLRFGPTADAVPPLMVPR
-144 SEAVS
+144 VAQVS
-149 EGIGPSAKQNSRELQ
+149 EGTGPSRDTRDSRELQ
-164 DWLFR
+164 EWLFR
-169 QYRVMNGLGEEKDIK
+169 QYRVMNGMGEEMDVKE
-184 DIFAARGLVPPGGTG
+184 IFASRGLVPPGGTG
-199 ECAAPKLLDYAFRN
+199 ECAAPKLLNYAFRN

-226 ASPGSGEVR
+226 ASPSSGEVR

-253 WMLQGVDVED
+253 WMLRGVEVED
-263 NPLQA
+263 NPLQRVA
-268 TTGFDSIRILYEDDT
+268 GFNTIKVLYEDDI

-325 TSGVILYAR
+325 TSGVILFAR
-334 TPQAQAL
+334 TPQAQTE
-341 IQRQFSQR
+341 IHRQFSER
-349 EVKKTYLAH
+349 VVKKTYLAH
-358 LCAGTRPWKGKMRGT
+358 LCAGTRPWKGKMKGT

-379 PDWYDRPRQVVDKE
+379 PDWHDRPRQMVDKQ
-393 NGKQAITEFEILRIF
+393 NGKSAITEFEILQIF

-448 DASKNRLQL
+448 DSSKNRLQL

-469 GETIRVCSLPPS
+469 GETILI
-481 SEDTDRTDSAS
+481 TAAS

>member
-1 MPHPLVVEA
+1 MIPQKFTYPFRYVPHPLVVEA
-10 ARKLIAA
+10 AQKLIGT
-17 IDSDPFLKYLFA
+17 IDSDPLLKYVFA
-29 EGKMLGVL
+29 EGKMLGIL
-37 VCGKPDSEETV
+37 VCEDPASGALT

-56 AGGHSVLPGF
+56 VGGRSVLPGF

-73 TTVPSLRRPVDR
+73 TTVP
-85 GSAPVTS
+85 
-92 PAAPGLP
+92 
-99 IPLRSI
+99 
-105 PASAVALRSE
+105 ALRNI
-115 CSEGPVPSETCATLG
+115 EGPVPPE
-130 TIRGGTASAVGPKR
+130 TASLRFGPTADAVPPLMVPR
-144 SEAVS
+144 VAQVS
-149 EGIGPSAKQNSRELQ
+149 EGTGPSRDTRDSRELQ
-164 DWLFR
+164 EWLFR
-169 QYRVMNGLGEEKDIK
+169 QYRVMNGMGEEMDVKE
-184 DIFAARGLVPPGGTG
+184 IFASRGLVPPGGTG
-199 ECAAPKLLDYAFRN
+199 ECAAPKLLNYAFRN

-226 ASPGSGEVR
+226 ASPSSGEVR

-253 WMLQGVDVED
+253 WMLRGVEVED
-263 NPLQA
+263 NPLQRVA
-268 TTGFDSIRILYEDDT
+268 GFNTIKVLYEDDI

-325 TSGVILYAR
+325 TSGVILFAR
-334 TPQAQAL
+334 TPQAQTE
-341 IQRQFSQR
+341 IHRQFSER
-349 EVKKTYLAH
+349 VVKKTYLAH
-358 LCAGTRPWKGKMRGT
+358 LCAGTRPGKGKMTGT

-379 PDWYDRPRQVVDKE
+379 PDWHDRPRQMVDKQ
-393 NGKQAITEFEILRIF
+393 NGKSAITEFEILQIF

-448 DASKNRLQL
+448 DSSKNRLQL

-469 GETIRVCSLPPS
+469 GETILI
-481 SEDTDRTDSAS
+481 TAAS